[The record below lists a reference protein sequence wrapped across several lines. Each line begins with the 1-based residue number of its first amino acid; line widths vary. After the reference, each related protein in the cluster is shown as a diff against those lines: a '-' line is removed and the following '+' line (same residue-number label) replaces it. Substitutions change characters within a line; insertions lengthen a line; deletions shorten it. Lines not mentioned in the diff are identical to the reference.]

1 MKTIGKRRQLLLSYA
16 ILTAALV
23 LSFARPGAAQQK
35 TTKTDA
41 GVAASVNAGHDAKAD
56 AAASDPVIQAMREEL
71 ERSKAQVKMENV
83 SAPYY
88 IEYRLSDLE
97 EYTAEATRACTQRA
111 GGSARGRLQ
120 AGQLLRTRHRRV

>member
-1 MKTIGKRRQLLLSYA
+1 MNTIKRRRQSLVSYLT
-16 ILTAALV
+16 LTAAFV
-23 LSFARPGAAQQK
+23 LSCASPGAAQQK

-41 GVAASVNAGHDAKAD
+41 AVGATVNAGHDAKAD

-71 ERSKAQVKMENV
+71 ERSKEHVKMENV

-97 EYTAEATRACTQRA
+97 EYTAEAAF
-111 GGSARGRLQ
+111 
-120 AGQLLRTRHRRV
+120 

>member
-41 GVAASVNAGHDAKAD
+41 GVVAASANAGHDAKAD

-71 ERSKAQVKMENV
+71 GALVQRVPTLGFGRIHGGSGVWRA
-83 SAPYY
+83 AP
-88 IEYRLSDLE
+88 EP
-97 EYTAEATRACTQRA
+97 ARARTQHT